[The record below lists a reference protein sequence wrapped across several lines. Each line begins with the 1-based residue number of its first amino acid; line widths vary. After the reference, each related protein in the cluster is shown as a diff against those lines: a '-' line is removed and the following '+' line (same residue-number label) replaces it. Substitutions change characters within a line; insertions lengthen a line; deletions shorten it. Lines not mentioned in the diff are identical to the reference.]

1 MGFQGKDLL
10 LLCGFSLILTACA
23 PSLPMLAIGAA
34 AYVAQ
39 TQLSKPE
46 APEEPPPKAKATV
59 KQKEPTSSPVAKK
72 SSRRL
77 PEHCRRVSNGTECTL

>member
-1 MGFQGKDLL
+1 MNFQGKNML
-10 LLCGFSLILTACA
+10 LLCGLALILPACA

-46 APEEPPPKAKATV
+46 AAEDPPPKAKAAV
-59 KQKEPTSSPVAKK
+59 KQKNSASSSIAEK

-77 PEHCRRVSNGTECTL
+77 PEHCRRVSSGTECTL